1 MPRKTYIDPTLA
13 PELERATLRRI
24 LGFVRPFWRPAT
36 AVIALILATSML
48 DLLPPLFVK
57 RLVDVAIPTANV
69 RLLIG
74 LAIGMVA
81 APLAADVLGMGQKY
95 LTTWIGEHA
104 MLDLRV
110 RLFRHLHRQGIGY
123 FAAIKPGEAVSRI
136 LNDVEGVGSVVEGTL
151 FDIVDDVIV
160 VATTLVVIF
169 ALDVRLALLSVTM
182 LPLFIFPTR
191 RVGKVRKQLKR
202 QSQARKAELTG
213 ILTETLSVSGALLL
227 KVFGAAEL
235 ETERFRAKADELVRL
250 SLQQTLVGRQYQ
262 MLIGLFKNIGPALVF
277 GFGGWIVMQGN
288 GIGIGTLVAFVTLI
302 KRLYGPASS
311 LVGVHIDIVVSYAYF
326 DRIFGVLDLVP
337 SIEDAPDA
345 LRPASLRGELRFDDV
360 SFAYD
365 KTGQTLSHIDL
376 ALEPGQM
383 VAVVGLSG
391 GGKSTLA
398 MLVPR
403 LYDVTGGAVLVD
415 GHDVRALAQDWL
427 RDQIAVVTQETY
439 LFHTSVLENLRYGRP
454 DATEAEVIEAAK
466 AAQIHDLIRGLPSG
480 YDTVAG
486 DRGYR
491 FSGGERQR
499 LAIARAILKNPR
511 ILILDEATSSLDS
524 HNEALVQAALAPL
537 MAGRT
542 SLVIAHRLSTIVAAD
557 QIVVIQ
563 GGRIVERGTHG
574 ELVAAG
580 GAYAGLWAEQVGTSA

>member
-13 PELERATLRRI
+13 PEIERATLRRI
-24 LGFVRPFWRPAT
+24 LGFVRPYWRPA
-36 AVIALILATSML
+36 ALVIVLILLTSLL

-57 RLVDVAIPTANV
+57 RLVDVAIPAANV
-69 RLLIG
+69 RLLVW
-74 LAIGMVA
+74 LAVGMVA

-95 LTTWIGEHA
+95 LTTWIGENA

-160 VATTLVVIF
+160 VVTTLVVIF
-169 ALDVRLALLSVTM
+169 ALDVRLALLSITM

-191 RVGKVRKQLKR
+191 RVGKIRKQLKR
-202 QSQARKAELTG
+202 QAQARKAELTG
-213 ILTETLSVSGALLL
+213 ILTETLSISGALLL
-227 KVFGAAEL
+227 KVFGAADL
-235 ETERFRAKADELVRL
+235 ETQRFRAKADELVRL
-250 SLQQTLVGRQYQ
+250 SLKQTLVGRQYQ
-262 MLIGLFKNIGPALVF
+262 LLMGLFKNLGPALVF

-288 GIGIGTLVAFVTLI
+288 GIGLGTLVAFVTLI

-311 LVGVHIDIVVSYAYF
+311 LVGVHIDVVVSYAYF
-326 DRIFGVLDLVP
+326 DRIFGVLDLEP
-337 SIEDAPDA
+337 SIRDAPDA
-345 LRPASLRGELRFDDV
+345 LRPSTLHGALEFDDV

-365 KTGQTLSHIDL
+365 ASGPTLAHIDL
-376 ALEPGQM
+376 RLEPGQM
-383 VAVVGLSG
+383 VAVVGPSG

-403 LYDVTGGAVLVD
+403 LYDVTAGAVRVD

-427 RDQIAVVTQETY
+427 RDQIAMVTQETY

-454 DATEAEVIEAAK
+454 DATEAEVVEAAK

-499 LAIARAILKNPR
+499 LAIARAMLKGSP
-511 ILILDEATSSLDS
+511 ILILDEATTHLDPVT
-524 HNEALVQAALAPL
+524 ERAVLQALAEH
-537 MAGRT
+537 AVGRAT
-542 SLVIAHRLSTIVAAD
+542 LLISHVDNAH
-557 QIVVIQ
+557 
-563 GGRIVERGTHG
+563 
-574 ELVAAG
+574 
-580 GAYAGLWAEQVGTSA
+580 